1 MFIKQKKDQKEQI
14 PKINPY
20 KPQEVCVAAARIAM
34 FNYSYSFLPCVI
46 RNQKQIEISPGLP
59 EAREQDKI
67 PVLQREV
74 EIFGIHH
81 CRENSSFRALNPAR
95 AVPS

>member
-1 MFIKQKKDQKEQI
+1 MEEAEKHKRREGIYQVFIKQKKDQKQQI
-14 PKINPY
+14 PKINPSI
-20 KPQEVCVAAARIAM
+20 PRRLCVAAARISM

-46 RNQKQIEISPGLP
+46 GNQKKIKISPGLP
-59 EAREQDKI
+59 EVREQDKS

-81 CRENSSFRALNPAR
+81 
-95 AVPS
+95 